1 MAMAAVVGLGAISA
15 ISSIQSGKAEAKS
28 LKRQG
33 EYNASVYEQQA
44 EMVAQQA
51 KMQEYQDNR
60 NAAKIR
66 GAAVARTGKSGFNMG
81 GSPLA
86 VMVDN
91 ETQMELDKQIG
102 QYNYGVQRA
111 NLLTTASFTR
121 YEYNQ
126 KAKLAKF
133 TGYSNAFKT
142 IMGTAAASMGGGSSG
157 GGLSGYE
164 SRGSGSLGSA
174 YNSPL
179 QTTYN
184 GSTVTGYRHA

>member
-15 ISSIQSGKAEAKS
+15 ISSIKAGNEQSKS

-33 EYNASVYEQQA
+33 EYNAMVYEQQA

-51 KMQEYQDNR
+51 KMQEYKDNR

-66 GAAVARTGKSGFNMG
+66 GATIAAAGKNGFNMG

-86 VMVDN
+86 ILVDN
-91 ETQMELDKQIG
+91 ETQLQLDKNIG
-102 QYNYGVQRA
+102 QYNYGVQRS

-126 KAKLAKF
+126 QARLAKA

-142 IMGTAAASMGGGSSG
+142 LMGTAAASMGGGKG
-157 GGLSGYE
+157 GGLSGFE
-164 SRGSGSLGSA
+164 SRGSGVGSA

-184 GSTVTGYRHA
+184 GQTVTGYRHA